1 MFHWKEVHRQTIL
14 FYGINQ
20 TSFVLRKSVLTKFH
34 SEVYGYMF
42 WVYNFFFNVWDV
54 INWMGESQVWES
66 VDILRGKKSQIF
78 VHTCMLNVKQYID
91 VRLDYSWMESE
102 LC

>member
-1 MFHWKEVHRQTIL
+1 MRRDKLNGWI
-14 FYGINQ
+14 
-20 TSFVLRKSVLTKFH
+20 SSVRERGHFK
-34 SEVYGYMF
+34 
-42 WVYNFFFNVWDV
+42 
-54 INWMGESQVWES
+54 
-66 VDILRGKKSQIF
+66 GKKSQIF

>member
-42 WVYNFFFNVWDV
+42 WVYNFCFNVWDV

-66 VDILRGKKSQIF
+66 GDILREKKSKIF

>member
-1 MFHWKEVHRQTIL
+1 
-14 FYGINQ
+14 
-20 TSFVLRKSVLTKFH
+20 
-34 SEVYGYMF
+34 
-42 WVYNFFFNVWDV
+42 
-54 INWMGESQVWES
+54 MGESQVWES
-66 VDILRGKKSQIF
+66 GDILREKKSKIF